1 MATLPMFQVDAFAE
15 RVFEGNPAAVCP
27 LDGPI
32 PDALMQD
39 IAAEMN
45 LSETAFFYRDDSRG
59 DVFRLRW
66 FTPTVEVELCGHA
79 TLASAFVLFTELEP
93 ARREVRFQTRGG
105 LLVVKRGDDGELVM
119 DFPALPVAPAT
130 SQTWALTEAALGQE
144 AVEVLEGSTRLL
156 AVLASADDV
165 RRAVPDLAAVA
176 RTGSSL
182 CITAPGEGQ
191 RVGEDELRSS
201 ELIAGG
207 AGPFEGPGQID
218 FVSRYFA
225 PASGVPEDPVTGS
238 AHCMLAPYWG
248 SRLAKTAL
256 RARQLSRRGGDV
268 VCTLAG
274 DRVLLGGKACLVLR
288 GTLMY

>member
-1 MATLPMFQVDAFAE
+1 MATVPIFQVDAFAE
-15 RVFEGNPAAVCP
+15 RAFEGNPAAVCP
-27 LDGPI
+27 LEAPI
-32 PDALMQD
+32 PDEVMQD

-45 LSETAFFYRDDSRG
+45 LSETAFFHRDDPQR

-93 ARREVRFQTRGG
+93 TRNRVTFQTRSG
-105 LLVVKRGDDGELVM
+105 LLAVKRGDDGELVM
-119 DFPALPVAPAT
+119 DFPALPVAAAT
-130 SQTWALTEAALGQE
+130 SESWALTEAALGQE

-156 AVLASADDV
+156 AVLASADEV
-165 RRAVPDLAAVA
+165 RRAEPDLAAVA

-182 CITAPGEGQ
+182 CITAPGE
-191 RVGEDELRSS
+191 DE
-201 ELIAGG
+201 
-207 AGPFEGPGQID
+207 ID

-248 SRLAKTAL
+248 SRLAKTAM
-256 RARQLSRRGGDV
+256 RARQLSRRGGEV
-268 VCTLAG
+268 SCTLAG
-274 DRVLLGGKACLVLR
+274 DRVLLGGKARLVLR
-288 GTLMY
+288 GTLEY